1 MVMNTPSYELTKIAP
16 KNKAE
21 LTRQFEFH
29 FIAYLKWLK
38 CTQEDKDFLKS
49 LVKSKWG
56 ILSLLE
62 DIYQWRFHFQATQEL
77 SLQDLRKFL
86 EDISEVG
93 QEMYEM
99 IPFEM
104 KMHFKAHGWDSM
116 IGFWGKN
123 YFQNLDVKTQD
134 IVRLETFFRMYLVD
148 KFIVQTQETKEKLD
162 HQYEAYLLSNMVKD
176 QLLLYAI
183 YAQHI
188 LQVPEAKELTQ
199 YLLLIIKFANDISQE
214 QAEKFLSGI
223 ESMDLKEK
231 SDTGVKWLL
240 TLIQQVLPN
249 IYTTQSTKYK
259 VQSIL
264 LGEFNEK
271 DSSASSFRLIPE
283 DNFYFRKDEEVVWE
297 NDVFPENGN
306 MLLSYDDRLEGR
318 KDICIFNPDGHKVY
332 WWDIWLED
340 IKKIHGTYYILTQ
353 SEGWR
358 EAPKFAQWNITS
370 LAPVKDPIFEKLREL
385 NPLTASIQIPNDV
398 PYLIPEYVRALA
410 VWKIEKWEYIKNPR
424 KIDL

>member
-1 MVMNTPSYELTKIAP
+1 MNTLSHEFTKIAP

-29 FIAYLKWLK
+29 FNAYVKWNR
-38 CTQEDKDFLKS
+38 CTLEEKDFLKF

-56 ILSLLE
+56 ILWLLE
-62 DIYQWRFHFQATQEL
+62 DIYKWKFDFENTCEL
-77 SLQDLRKFL
+77 WLNDVRKFL

-93 QEMYEM
+93 QEMYNRCS
-99 IPFEM
+99 FEE
-104 KMHFKAHGWDSM
+104 KMYYKAHGWDSM
-116 IGFWGKN
+116 ICFWGKN
-123 YFQNLDVKTQD
+123 YFQNQNVTTQD

-148 KFIVQTQETKEKLD
+148 KFIKHTAETQEQVN
-162 HQYEAYLLSNMVKD
+162 HQFESYLLANMIRD

-183 YAQHI
+183 YAKHI
-188 LQVPEAKELTQ
+188 LQVPEAKDLTQ
-199 YLLLIIKFANDISQE
+199 YLLLIIKFANDIKQE
-214 QAEKFLSGI
+214 KAEKFLSGI

-231 SDTGVKWLL
+231 SDTWVKWLL
-240 TLIQQVLPN
+240 ALIQEVLPN
-249 IYTTQSTKYK
+249 IYTTETTKYK

-283 DNFYFRKDEEVVWE
+283 DNFYFRKNEEVVWE
-297 NDVFPENGN
+297 NDIFPKSGN
-306 MLLSYDDRLEGR
+306 MVMSYDDRLEGR

-340 IKKIHGTYYILTQ
+340 IKKINWTYYILTQ
-353 SEGWR
+353 SEWWR
-358 EAPKFAQWNITS
+358 DAPKFAQWNITS
-370 LAPVKDPIFEKLREL
+370 LAPVKDPIFEKHREL
-385 NPLTASIQIPNDV
+385 NPIRASIQIPNDV

-410 VWKIEKWEYIKNPR
+410 VWKIEKWEYMKNPR